1 MGKTQKNKDSSYSYF
16 ISTFFFG
23 LFFITLDSTLIFL
36 QDSVSPSFFSFLG
49 PNQDK
54 ILRGIVCICMFLIF
68 GSHVR
73 FTMIKQKR
81 IEQARK
87 EAEAATKTK
96 SEFLANMSHE
106 IRTPLNGVVGM
117 LNLLEGTQLNTA
129 QKDFVDTAFISA
141 ESLLGVINDILDF
154 SKIEAGKLE
163 LETRSFNLENEINRS
178 IMIFAPMANEKKLE
192 LIVRYDP
199 NAPRFVIGDS
209 IRLRQILNNLISNAL
224 KFTKKGH
231 ICVNNDCI
239 NSNDKE
245 ATFEISVEDTG
256 IGITK
261 EQQAIIFDD
270 FTQADTTTTRKFGG
284 TGLGLSICKQLV
296 QLMDGKI
303 ELSSTPGKGTIFK
316 FELTLPINKHSRLE
330 KVDYSALLKEHIIVV
345 DDNNINRKIFDE
357 YLNTWEIR
365 HDIFMTTTNA
375 CDAME
380 NAFQANDPY
389 TLLITD
395 HLMPGMDGVT
405 LGKKIKSNAH
415 LKDITMVM
423 ISSAG
428 DRSNIEKFEELGFS
442 GYLTKP
448 LNMSDLFDL
457 LQTVIA
463 KRKDLIPG
471 NKSSI
476 SQLNPDEHDID
487 EIEDAKD
494 RHILLVEDN
503 KINQKAGISIL
514 KILGFTNI
522 MLAENGQSALEMI
535 QANSYDMVLMDI
547 QMPVMDGY
555 ETTQKVRK
563 MEIEKNR
570 SRVTIIAQTA
580 NAMKGDKDKCLDA
593 GMDDY
598 ISKPIDKNKLIEIL
612 CRWMGTEKTDK
623 IAENS
628 NFETESNNASN
639 DSFPIFDYKT
649 ALPRYSDD
657 HEILRE
663 IVFDF
668 LEECPEEFES
678 IKTALNDQDSSL
690 IARAAHAV
698 KGSASYVGAER
709 IRQTA
714 YIMETTAKSGDLT
727 NAKKIVDSLLEE
739 FLSFKKT
746 VETFQWENLKD

>member
-1 MGKTQKNKDSSYSYF
+1 MDKTQKNKDFSSSYF

-36 QDSVSPSFFSFLG
+36 QDSVSFSFFSFLG
-49 PNQDK
+49 PHQDK
-54 ILRGIVCICMFLIF
+54 ILRGIVCICMFIIF

-73 FTMIKQKR
+73 FTMRKQRK
-81 IEQARK
+81 IEQAK
-87 EAEAATKTK
+87 KAAEMANKTK

-117 LNLLEGTQLNTA
+117 LNLLEGTQLNTV
-129 QKDFVDTAFISA
+129 QKDYVDTAFISA
-141 ESLLGVINDILDF
+141 ESLLSVINDILDF

-163 LETRSFNLENEINRS
+163 LETRSFNLENEISRS
-178 IMIFAPMANEKKLE
+178 IMVFAPMANEKKLE
-192 LIVRYDP
+192 LVVRYDP
-199 NAPRFVIGDS
+199 KAPRFVIGDS
-209 IRLRQILNNLISNAL
+209 IRLRQILNNLVSNAL
-224 KFTKKGH
+224 KFTEKGH
-231 ICVNNDCI
+231 ICLNNDCI
-239 NSNDKE
+239 SSNDKE
-245 ATFEISVEDTG
+245 AIFEISVEDTG

-261 EQQAIIFDD
+261 EQQSIIFDD

-316 FELTLPINKHSRLE
+316 FRLKLPINRNSGLE
-330 KVDYSALLKEHIIVV
+330 KIDYSALLKEHIIVV
-345 DDNNINRKIFDE
+345 DDNSINRKIFHE
-357 YLNTWEIR
+357 YLNTWQIR
-365 HDIFMTTTNA
+365 HDIFMSTPNA
-375 CDAME
+375 YDAME

-395 HLMPGMDGVT
+395 HIMPGMDGVT
-405 LGKKIKSNAH
+405 LGKKIEANEH

-423 ISSAG
+423 ISSSG
-428 DRSNIEKFEELGFS
+428 DRSSIEKFEELGFS

-463 KRKDLIPG
+463 KRKDLALG
-471 NKSSI
+471 NKNAI
-476 SQLNPDEHDID
+476 SQLNPEEHDIN
-487 EIEDAKD
+487 EIEDAID

-503 KINQKAGISIL
+503 KINQKASISIL
-514 KILGFTNI
+514 KTLGFTNV

-535 QANSYDMVLMDI
+535 QENSYDMVLMDI

-563 MEIEKNR
+563 MEIKKNR

-598 ISKPIDKNKLIEIL
+598 ISKPIDKNELIELL
-612 CRWMGTEKTDK
+612 CHWMGTEKMDK

-649 ALPRYSDD
+649 ALSRYSDD

-663 IVFDF
+663 IVFGF

-678 IKTALNDQDSSL
+678 IKTALNDQDTSL
-690 IARAAHAV
+690 IAKAAHAV
-698 KGSASYVGAER
+698 KGSASYVSAER
-709 IRQTA
+709 IRQIA
-714 YIMETTAKSGDLT
+714 YTIETTAKSGDLS
-727 NAKKIVDSLLEE
+727 NAPKLINSLLEE

-746 VETFQWENLKD
+746 IETFQWEDLKG